1 MYSQNLEQK
10 YILEYFAGKTG
21 TLLSIGENDGKTL
34 SNSLALIER
43 GWKAIL
49 VEPGETAFSK
59 LSVLHEGNKSVTL
72 LNVAIS
78 DKVGVFDFYESENH
92 KHCGPDNYGL
102 LSTLDENE
110 IARWKGTE
118 KFNKKQVQC
127 IDYKTLIKE
136 HGEIFRF
143 ISIDAE
149 GFDLIILKQIDLSFA
164 QLICIEWNNDQAVK
178 DEIVKY
184 CSTFRLNKLIYQSG
198 ENLLIAR

>member
-1 MYSQNLEQK
+1 MYSQGQEEK
-10 YILEYFAGKTG
+10 YILEYFGGKTG

-49 VEPGETAFSK
+49 VEPGETAFKK
-59 LSVLHEGNKSVTL
+59 LSLLHEGNKSVTL

-78 DKVGVFDFYESENH
+78 DKVGIFDFYESENH

-102 LSTLDENE
+102 LSTLDPNE
-110 IARWKGTE
+110 IDRWKGTE
-118 KFNKKQVQC
+118 KFNKTQVSC

-149 GFDLIILKQIDLSFA
+149 GMDVKILKQIDLSFCS
-164 QLICIEWNNDQAVK
+164 LICIEWNNDQAVK
-178 DEIVKY
+178 TEILKY
-184 CSTFRLNKLIYQSG
+184 CGAYGLNKLIYQSG